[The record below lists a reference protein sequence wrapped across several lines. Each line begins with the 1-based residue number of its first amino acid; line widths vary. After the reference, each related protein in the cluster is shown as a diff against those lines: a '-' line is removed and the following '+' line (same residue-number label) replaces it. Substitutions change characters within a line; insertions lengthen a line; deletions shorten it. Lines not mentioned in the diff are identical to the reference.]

1 MRADLGKP
9 SSWLALAAAIALLVG
24 CTPAS
29 TATSGATAG
38 PTSAAAGAAS
48 SGGIQASE
56 SEFKIA
62 LSSATASTGE
72 VTFHVKNA
80 GTQVHEFVVVRT
92 ELAADK
98 LPLAS
103 DAPEVDEEATGLTV
117 VDEVEDLA
125 AGASTDLTVTLE
137 AGHYAVICNV
147 PGHYTLGMHT
157 DFTAGG

>member
-1 MRADLGKP
+1 
-9 SSWLALAAAIALLVG
+9 
-24 CTPAS
+24 
-29 TATSGATAG
+29 
-38 PTSAAAGAAS
+38 
-48 SGGIQASE
+48 
-56 SEFKIA
+56 
-62 LSSATASTGE
+62 

-103 DAPEVDEEATGLTV
+103 GAPEVNEEAAGLAV

-125 AGASTDLTVTLE
+125 AGAAADLTVTLE
-137 AGHYAVICNV
+137 AGHYVVICNV
-147 PGHYTLGMHT
+147 PGHYGLGMHT